1 MRVRF
6 ARVVALAMLVMLAAG
21 CTRVLDKQGL
31 EAQLAADL
39 QASGPALT
47 VRCPDGVKAQVG
59 ATFQCT
65 ATDPDGSSFTIT
77 VTQTDDQGNVT
88 WALTSA
94 SASPPVSSTTPST
107 PSPSSTT

>member
-6 ARVVALAMLVMLAAG
+6 ARVVALSALALLAAG
-21 CTRVLDKQGL
+21 CTRVLDKSGL

-88 WALTSA
+88 WALTGA
-94 SASPPVSSTTPST
+94 SASPPVIPAPST
-107 PSPSSTT
+107 PTPTSTT

>member
-6 ARVVALAMLVMLAAG
+6 ARVVALSALVLLAAG
-21 CTRVLDKQGL
+21 CTRVLDKGGL

-94 SASPPVSSTTPST
+94 SAPPPVIPAPST
-107 PSPSSTT
+107 PTPTSTT